1 MTGHGEIVEDKAG
14 IGASR
19 VQQLR
24 IIEALIFTSAEPV
37 SAEQLLAQLPEGT
50 DLAGLLSDLQR
61 LYAQRGVNLVA
72 VAGKWTF
79 RTAPD
84 LAPLLRG
91 EVIERR
97 KLSRAAM
104 ETLGIIA
111 YHQPVTRAEIEEIRG
126 VSLSKGTLDTLM
138 EIGWIKMRGRRRTPG
153 RPVTYGTTE
162 AFLLHFGLESLGDLP
177 GAAELRAAGLL
188 DGNLPADFSVPVPG
202 ENNRD
207 LEEDPLEDDFEPP
220 LEIDLPDGDEA

>member
-177 GAAELRAAGLL
+177 GDAELRAAGLL